1 MSKLRTAFLEPYID
15 RVVDGPRGARLF
27 CTWQQMATGTGRLS
41 ARAPNLQQVPRGITS
56 VLGADNE
63 APLPVNVRS
72 AFVASPGCV
81 LLAADCAWPR
91 RSSRGAS
98 AALAASASSAAPVAS
113 AL

>member
-1 MSKLRTAFLEPYID
+1 
-15 RVVDGPRGARLF
+15 
-27 CTWQQMATGTGRLS
+27 MATGTGRLS

-91 RSSRGAS
+91 RSSLCSLCSLCSVAS
-98 AALAASASSAAPVAS
+98 AAPAAPAASR
-113 AL
+113 